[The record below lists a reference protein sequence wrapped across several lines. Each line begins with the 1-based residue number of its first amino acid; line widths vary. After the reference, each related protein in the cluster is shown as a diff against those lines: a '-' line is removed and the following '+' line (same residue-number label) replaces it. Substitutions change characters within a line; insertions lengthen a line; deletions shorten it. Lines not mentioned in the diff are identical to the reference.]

1 MLFSFFIGLLTVVL
15 VLDCLFLLLLI
26 LIQLPK
32 KEAGLGQA
40 FGSGTTDALFGAGS
54 GTALTK
60 MTKYAAVIFFVLT
73 FLLAILNAQQSKAL
87 RGGRLRQV
95 VEEANKKAAATQAS
109 APTTPAS
116 SNAPLKATTPPLV
129 LTNIPLVE
137 ATNAPAPAVVTNKP
151 APAPAIIPTV
161 PAAITN
167 KPAAAPAAPA
177 PTAGTNKPA
186 APQPK

>member
-1 MLFSFFIGLLTVVL
+1 MLLSFFAGLLTVIL

-40 FGSGTTDALFGAGS
+40 FGSSTTDALFGSGS

-73 FLLAILNAQQSKAL
+73 FGLSILNAQQSKARL
-87 RGGRLRQV
+87 GGRLR
-95 VEEANKKAAATQAS
+95 ESIEKANKAAAAQPAVP
-109 APTTPAS
+109 ATTPAS
-116 SNAPLKATTPPLV
+116 NPPIKLETPDIR
-129 LTNIPLVE
+129 LTNPPV
-137 ATNAPAPAVVTNKP
+137 
-151 APAPAIIPTV
+151 V
-161 PAAITN
+161 PAAPLT
-167 KPAAAPAAPA
+167 PSAPA
-177 PTAGTNKPA
+177 TSKPA

>member
-1 MLFSFFIGLLTVVL
+1 MLSYFIGLLTVVL

-60 MTKYAAVIFFVLT
+60 MTKYATGIFFVLAIG
-73 FLLAILNAQQSKAL
+73 LAIVGNHQARA
-87 RGGRLRQV
+87 RHGGRLK
-95 VEEANKKAAATQAS
+95 EAMDAA
-109 APTTPAS
+109 
-116 SNAPLKATTPPLV
+116 KATPEQT
-129 LTNIPLVE
+129 T
-137 ATNAPAPAVVTNKP
+137 P
-151 APAPAIIPTV
+151 APAPAAAGATSAPTPLKLNLPEQPLKAASNAVPPRAATSSV
-161 PAAITN
+161 PAT
-167 KPAAAPAAPA
+167 AAPVPAPA
-177 PTAGTNKPA
+177 TNKPA

>member
-60 MTKYAAVIFFVLT
+60 VTKYAAVIFFVLT
-73 FLLAILNAQQSKAL
+73 FLLAILNAQRSKAE
-87 RGGRLRQV
+87 RGGRLRQA
-95 VEEANKKAAATQAS
+95 VEKANKTAPAQ
-109 APTTPAS
+109 PTTPVPGAAT
-116 SNAPLKATTPPLV
+116 NTPLKVPLPEAPLT
-129 LTNIPLVE
+129 LTNLPVVP
-137 ATNAPAPAVVTNKP
+137 ATPAPAAPGASKPVTAPTTNAPA
-151 APAPAIIPTV
+151 
-161 PAAITN
+161 AA
-167 KPAAAPAAPA
+167 
-177 PTAGTNKPA
+177 
-186 APQPK
+186 QPK